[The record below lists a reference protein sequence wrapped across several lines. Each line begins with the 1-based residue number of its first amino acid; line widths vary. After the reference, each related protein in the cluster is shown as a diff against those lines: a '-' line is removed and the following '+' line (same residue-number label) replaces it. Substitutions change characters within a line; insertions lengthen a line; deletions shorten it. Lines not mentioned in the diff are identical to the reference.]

1 MKKCLGIIVLFS
13 CLYTSLLA
21 QWGSIAVFEKNPD
34 QKVRSVRIFPVKCT
48 VTSMH
53 DSAYKNLKKS
63 VNAFMHLDGTVVY
76 TSFYIPFTGYEG
88 AIKFAI
94 DEYIGKKDAKKVRFI
109 QEYDEILLDQGG
121 NVVSA
126 NIQERPIGIMVIYY
140 ADYSKTTGGMAINS
154 AYAYNLYGKP
164 GFDVQQVATTLAAR
178 VLGSSKHTYEWLPGK
193 TMEYAKN
200 KVDKAISFRDNG
212 EYRTN

>member
-1 MKKCLGIIVLFS
+1 LQ
-13 CLYTSLLA
+13 A
-21 QWGSIAVFEKNPD
+21 QWGSIAVFEKDQD
-34 QKVRSVRIFPVKCT
+34 QKIRSVRIFPVKCT

-53 DSAYKNLKKS
+53 DSAYNNLKKS
-63 VNAFMHLDGTVVY
+63 VNTYMHLDGSVVY
-76 TSFYIPFTGYEG
+76 TSFYIPFTGYDG
-88 AIKFAI
+88 AKKFAI
-94 DEYIGKKDAKKVRFI
+94 DEYIGKKDAKKVKFI

-126 NIQERPIGIMVIYY
+126 NIKEKPIGIMVIYY
-140 ADYSKTTGGMAINS
+140 ADYSKTAGGMAINS
-154 AYAYNLYGKP
+154 AYAYTLYGKS

-178 VLGSSKHTYEWLPGK
+178 VLGSSKYTHEWLPGK

>member
-1 MKKCLGIIVLFS
+1 MKRIV
-13 CLYTSLLA
+13 
-21 QWGSIAVFEKNPD
+21 IAVLLTYLHTSINAQYGSVAIFEKGPD
-34 QKVRSVRIFPVKCT
+34 QKIKSVRIFPVKCT

-53 DSAYKNLKKS
+53 DSAYRNLKKS

-88 AIKFAI
+88 AKKFAI

-140 ADYSKTTGGMAINS
+140 ADYSPTAGGMAINS
-154 AYAYNLYGKP
+154 AYAYKVYGKP
-164 GFDVQQVATTLAAR
+164 EFNVQQVAATLAAR

-193 TMEYAKN
+193 TMEYAKS